1 MTNMLRARK
10 GFTLIELL
18 IVVVIIGILAAIA
31 IPKFA
36 NTKSKAYV
44 TAMKSDL
51 RNLVTAEEAFFSDST
66 YYTTATVLVARN
78 GFKNSSGVGVPGVTP
93 GAGYW
98 SATVTLVVGLI
109 LMAVGV
115 GVDRIYGFWVH
126 VVAGLTIGGALL
138 WFSHTS
144 TTDWVLIGLVTDG
157 ATPTRALRAVPL
169 TGPLEEDHPAMA
181 SVSFAVGSS
190 RGGAEASA
198 RADAGAEMMGGP
210 SPGTMVPSRRRRRP
224 QLRLVK

>member
-1 MTNMLRARK
+1 MSTMLRARK

-66 YYTTATVLVARN
+66 YYTTATVLVSKN
-78 GFKNSSGVGVPGVTP
+78 TYKNSSGVNVPTVRT

-98 SATVTLVVGLI
+98 SATVTHSQL
-109 LMAVGV
+109 
-115 GVDRIYGFWVH
+115 
-126 VVAGLTIGGALL
+126 
-138 WFSHTS
+138 S
-144 TTDWVLIGLVTDG
+144 G
-157 ATPTRALRAVPL
+157 ATCGIGVNTTNPTISTAGDGEPSCYVP
-169 TGPLEEDHPAMA
+169 
-181 SVSFAVGSS
+181 
-190 RGGAEASA
+190 
-198 RADAGAEMMGGP
+198 
-210 SPGTMVPSRRRRRP
+210 
-224 QLRLVK
+224 